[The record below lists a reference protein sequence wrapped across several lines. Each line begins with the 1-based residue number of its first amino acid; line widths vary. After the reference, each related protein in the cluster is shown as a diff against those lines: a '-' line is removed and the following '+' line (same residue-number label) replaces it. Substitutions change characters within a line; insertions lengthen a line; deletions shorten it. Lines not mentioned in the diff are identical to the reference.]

1 MWFRKKR
8 LYVDAAAATPISP
21 RAKQELVRLLDLYGN
36 PGALHKEAVEAKK
49 ELDLARD
56 SIAASIGAHADEII
70 FVASG
75 TEANNLSITGV
86 LLPLLRAGKKASPVD
101 GLRPRVHA
109 ITSVIEHHSV
119 LEPLRALQSEG
130 LLLTELPVD
139 SEGLVSAEQVTNAI
153 TDTTVFVSVQL
164 INSEIGTIEPIRDIA
179 KVLRRAS
186 HKIYFHCD
194 ASQAPLWLPVNVEKL
209 GVDLLTLDAQK
220 ILGPKGVGALY
231 VRRGVVLEP
240 MMRGSKQE
248 RGLRGGTE
256 NTPLVGSFAV
266 ALAAAQK
273 GVIERAARIAA
284 VRDACIAEI
293 QKYIPDVHING
304 PAQNPLRQS
313 AVPQPGSAPAF
324 PHRVANNINLSVP
337 GLDREMAVIGL
348 DAEGV
353 AATTRSACNVV
364 DKDPSHVIE
373 AIGTPKELHTTAIR
387 ITFLPDATHADA
399 RRVARALTEI
409 ARRYRSVV

>member
-21 RAKQELVRLLDLYGN
+21 EAKHELVRLLDLYGN
-36 PGALHKEAVEAKK
+36 PGALHKEAVDAKNELEA
-49 ELDLARD
+49 ARS
-56 SIAASIGAHADEII
+56 SIAASTGAHADEII

-86 LLPLLRAGKKASPVD
+86 LGPLLRAGKKASPVD

-153 TDTTVFVSVQL
+153 TDSTVFVSIQL

-194 ASQAPLWLPVNVEKL
+194 ASQAPLWLRVNVEKL

-273 GVIERAARIAA
+273 GVEERAERIAA
-284 VRDACIAEI
+284 VRDACVAEI
-293 QKYIPDVHING
+293 QKYIPDVYING
-304 PAQNPLRQS
+304 PSS
-313 AVPQPGSAPAF
+313 AN
-324 PHRVANNINLSVP
+324 RVANNINLSVP

-387 ITFLPDATHADA
+387 ITFLPDATLRDA